1 MRLAVCMDRVCVRGS
16 KVRCCKIQRCLV
28 ASMQMAEQL
37 NSPHYMMGC
46 KTGESLS
53 VGPVFCFSILG
64 SCRYMADYA
73 RGPSPSVAIKGSF

>member
-53 VGPVFCFSILG
+53 VGPVFC
-64 SCRYMADYA
+64 RNMADYA